1 MPEFQSFPKIP
12 RLKNS
17 LMRITEKIDGTN
29 AQILIP
35 EQPAQPVQA
44 GSRNRWIY
52 PNTEENRQQDNY
64 GFAAWVK
71 DNETML
77 RRLGPGRHFGEWW
90 GAGVGPRSYGMASK
104 VFSLFNVSRYRKS
117 GLPEG
122 VPVQL
127 VPVLYEGP
135 VDYRVIDD
143 IRAKLVAEG
152 SVAAPGFM
160 NPEGMV
166 IQIGDFMYKDII
178 EKLGPSPEELP
189 KGKGTN
195 LVWRENDL
203 VFV

>member
-1 MPEFQSFPKIP
+1 MTLEFQSFPKIP

-35 EQPAQPVQA
+35 EDPELPIQA

-52 PNTEENRQQDNY
+52 PGKNTDNY
-64 GFAAWVK
+64 GFAAWVAE
-71 DNETML
+71 NATML

-90 GAGVGPRSYGMASK
+90 GAGIARKYNQETK
-104 VFSLFNVSRYRKS
+104 VFSLFNVERYRKS

-122 VPVQL
+122 VPVSL

-135 VDYRVIDD
+135 VDMSIPHQMRV
-143 IRAKLVAEG
+143 KLSFEG

-160 NPEGMV
+160 HPEGTV
-166 IQIGDFMYKDII
+166 IQIGNFIYKDII
-178 EKLGPSPEELP
+178 EKTGPSPEEKP
-189 KGKGTN
+189 HSYANTN
-195 LVWRENDL
+195 LVFNGDSL
-203 VFV
+203 VLV